1 MMLQF
6 TRERNLNSGNFH
18 FFVIFVTLKITLKV
32 KRKMSNPENF
42 LLQFTQLL
50 DLNAQG
56 MVRAAQIKLWMGHT
70 CERKL

>member
-1 MMLQF
+1 MMLRF
-6 TRERNLNSGNFH
+6 TRERNLNSGNFQ
-18 FFVIFVTLKITLKV
+18 FFVTLKITLKV

-42 LLQFTQLL
+42 LLQFTKLL

-56 MVRAAQIKLWMGHT
+56 MVRAAQIKLWMGHA